1 MTFCTRQVT
10 RHLVVIFVHCIFL
23 VTKHRFSE
31 MRSYASILFKFFG
44 PVRENNEIIFARL
57 IEIATAITASLQ
69 LTHMPKRIQ

>member
-1 MTFCTRQVT
+1 MTFCTRQVI

-57 IEIATAITASLQ
+57 IEIAAVITASLK
-69 LTHMPKRIQ
+69 LTHMPKCIQ